1 MQNTL
6 RTLFYQHE
14 RKVRFV
20 IVGGINTLV
29 GLSIYPTLYI
39 VLKPIGFSYLEVL
52 FLAQVICI
60 TFAFFNYK
68 YFVYKTRGG
77 IKKEYIKF
85 FMFYGFFFILNLF
98 FLPLMVEVIN
108 INPIISQTFFSL
120 FVTATSYFWHTLI
133 TFKNVK

>member
-6 RTLFYQHE
+6 RTLFYRHE
-14 RKVRFV
+14 RKVRFL

-29 GLSIYPTLYI
+29 GLSIYPILYTL
-39 VLKPIGFSYLEVL
+39 LKPIGFSYVEVL
-52 FLAQVICI
+52 FLAQAICI

-68 YFVYKTRGG
+68 YFVYKTKGG

-85 FMFYGFFFILNLF
+85 FMFYGLYFVLNLF
-98 FLPLMVEVIN
+98 FLPLMVEVIH

-120 FVTATSYFWHTLI
+120 AVTATSYFWHTLI
-133 TFKNVK
+133 TFKKAQ